1 MSLSI
6 NRSALV
12 MHSAERMSA
21 LVNDVAA
28 YSQFLPW
35 CSSSQVLESES
46 EYMLASIE
54 VQKGALKQSFTTRN
68 DLSEDGRI
76 IMSLVEGPFSY
87 LKGAWEF
94 IHLKEGACKVEL
106 TLDFE
111 IKQNLAKMAFAKVFN
126 QAANSMVDAFCE
138 RANQLYR

>member
-12 MHSAERMSA
+12 MHSAQRMSE
-21 LVNDVAA
+21 LVNDIAS
-28 YSQFLPW
+28 YPQFLPW
-35 CSSSQVLESES
+35 CSNAKIIESEA

-54 VQKGALKQSFTTRN
+54 VQKGAIRQSFTTRN
-68 DLSEDGRI
+68 DLTEDGKI
-76 IMSLVEGPFSY
+76 IMNLVEGPFSY
-87 LKGAWEF
+87 LKGAWDF

-111 IKQNLAKMAFAKVFN
+111 IKQSLAKVAFSKVFN

-138 RANQLYR
+138 RANQIYR

>member
-111 IKQNLAKMAFAKVFN
+111 IKQNLAKIAFAKVFN